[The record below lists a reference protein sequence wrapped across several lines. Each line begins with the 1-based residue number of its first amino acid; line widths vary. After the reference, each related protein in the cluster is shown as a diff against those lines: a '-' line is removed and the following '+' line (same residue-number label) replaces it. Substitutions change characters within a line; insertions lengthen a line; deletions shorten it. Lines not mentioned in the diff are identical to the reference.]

1 MNNKSI
7 LTAYL
12 IRTMNVCFSRSNC
25 NRDCDYHDDSTSKCG
40 VIIWR
45 SWYVF
50 DKYGP
55 ICDKFD
61 KITCHNTDAA
71 CWNCGSGCIIQQRFT
86 CKLTI
91 MKKML
96 FKNKLMKP

>member
-12 IRTMNVCFSRSNC
+12 IRTMNVCFSRSKC
-25 NRDCDYHDDSTSKCG
+25 NRDCDYHDTTRKCG

-45 SWYVF
+45 SWYVSDRF
-50 DKYGP
+50 GI
-55 ICDKFD
+55 ICEKFD
-61 KITCHNTDAA
+61 KITCHHPDAA
-71 CWNCGSGCIIQQRFT
+71 SWRCGSSCVIQQRFM
-86 CKLTI
+86 CKLTL

-96 FKNKLMKP
+96 FKNKFMKP